1 MNTFNYLNEYLK
13 DEIEN
18 EKVKIYLLPHPANRL
33 ANDYRKYVLF
43 GKIARALKLNNF
55 YEGIDEID
63 YMAILTSDED
73 KIPDLKLNIKELS
86 EFIKNIKNADISQ
99 ISESL
104 KVFVEEIKGVI
115 CHNTYNCGKLTY
127 TINTVNGGLVKD
139 FTLMYKA
146 PRNKTLEGGK
156 YKVIWVNYNFVDDY
170 IETWLGKDNSAN
182 ERVEIG
188 MAEEFNLYGLMV
200 FIVNKFKQKKN

>member
-1 MNTFNYLNEYLK
+1 
-13 DEIEN
+13 
-18 EKVKIYLLPHPANRL
+18 
-33 ANDYRKYVLF
+33 
-43 GKIARALKLNNF
+43 
-55 YEGIDEID
+55 
-63 YMAILTSDED
+63 
-73 KIPDLKLNIKELS
+73 
-86 EFIKNIKNADISQ
+86 
-99 ISESL
+99 
-104 KVFVEEIKGVI
+104 
-115 CHNTYNCGKLTY
+115 
-127 TINTVNGGLVKD
+127 
-139 FTLMYKA
+139 MYKA